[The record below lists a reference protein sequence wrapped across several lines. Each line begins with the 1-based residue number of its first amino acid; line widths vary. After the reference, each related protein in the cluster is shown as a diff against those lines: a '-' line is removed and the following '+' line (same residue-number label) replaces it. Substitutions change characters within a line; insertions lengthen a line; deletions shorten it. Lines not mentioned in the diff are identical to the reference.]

1 MAVLVTAVAAGACSS
16 GPAGHPSPSAHRSP
30 SDSPIVSAEP
40 SAGALPSPDLDFL
53 LAQSSAVRFRSSDGV
68 RLAGRLFGS
77 GDTGV
82 VLSHMI
88 RSDQQPWWWMAS
100 LLADHGLVALA
111 YDERG
116 TCPGGPAGCS
126 AGALD
131 PGATDRDI
139 IGAVAYLRSRGASR
153 VIIGGASLGGTAS
166 LWAAAKH
173 PGLVDGVFTLSAV
186 PFFPPFDI
194 TAKVIA
200 AIEAPKLLA
209 AGARDSSAG
218 PYVSGWKRAA
228 APPVEAVVLPT
239 AAHGTD
245 LFADPDFSAR
255 VRSLVLMF
263 CERLASG

>member
-1 MAVLVTAVAAGACSS
+1 VAVLVTVVGVGACSS
-16 GPAGHPSPSAHRSP
+16 GPAGHSKPPAHGMP

-40 SAGALPSPDLDFL
+40 SAEALPSPDLDFL
-53 LAQSSAVRFRSSDGV
+53 LAQSSAVRFRSTDGV

-82 VLSHMI
+82 VLSHML

-100 LLADHGLVALA
+100 LLADHGLMVLT

-126 AGALD
+126 GGTLD
-131 PGATDRDI
+131 PGATDRDLLGA
-139 IGAVAYLRSRGASR
+139 IGELRSRGASR
-153 VIIGGASLGGTAS
+153 VIVGGASLGGTAS
-166 LWAAAKH
+166 LWVGAKH

-200 AIEAPKLLA
+200 AIDDPKLFV
-209 AGARDSSAG
+209 AGARDSAAG

-239 AAHGTD
+239 ATHGTD

-255 VRSLVLMF
+255 VRSLVLTF
-263 CERLASG
+263 CERLARG

>member
-1 MAVLVTAVAAGACSS
+1 MRTDRWRAGVAVLVTAVAAGACRP

-116 TCPGGPAGCS
+116 TCPGGNRKS
-126 AGALD
+126 TRLN
-131 PGATDRDI
+131 
-139 IGAVAYLRSRGASR
+139 
-153 VIIGGASLGGTAS
+153 
-166 LWAAAKH
+166 
-173 PGLVDGVFTLSAV
+173 
-186 PFFPPFDI
+186 
-194 TAKVIA
+194 
-200 AIEAPKLLA
+200 
-209 AGARDSSAG
+209 SS
-218 PYVSGWKRAA
+218 
-228 APPVEAVVLPT
+228 
-239 AAHGTD
+239 H
-245 LFADPDFSAR
+245 
-255 VRSLVLMF
+255 
-263 CERLASG
+263 